1 MMNKLV
7 YAVILLAFIGLGC
20 KDKGAANKK
29 PVSQVPA
36 AASPAASAA
45 VQKEELK
52 VEKEIYVYD
61 AKGRRDPFMSLAQTS
76 KPKVQIKKG
85 ASPIEIFDVDE
96 IKLIAIA
103 WDSNQ
108 YYALITM
115 PDSKSYTIRKGMTL
129 GLNNGK
135 VIDITKDS
143 VFIQEQVKDYRGQT
157 KFKDTILKLR
167 KEEE

>member
-7 YAVILLAFIGLGC
+7 YALVLLAFIGFGC
-20 KDKGAANKK
+20 KDKVATDKK
-29 PVSQVPA
+29 PVAQKSA
-36 AASPAASAA
+36 TTSPAASAI
-45 VQKEELK
+45 VQKEEPK
-52 VEKEIYVYD
+52 VEKEVYVYD
-61 AKGRRDPFMSLAQTS
+61 PKGRRDPFMSLVQAS
-76 KPKVQIKKG
+76 KPKAQRKKG

-135 VIDITKDS
+135 VIEITKDS
-143 VFIQEQVKDYRGQT
+143 VFIQEQIKDYKGQT
-157 KFKDTILKLR
+157 KSKDTILKLR

>member
-7 YAVILLAFIGLGC
+7 YVFILVLFLSLGC
-20 KDKGAANKK
+20 KDKAATDKK
-29 PVSQVPA
+29 PVAQKPVATS
-36 AASPAASAA
+36 SAA
-45 VQKEELK
+45 PATVQKEEPK

-61 AKGRRDPFMSLAQTS
+61 PQGRRDPFLSLVQVF
-76 KPKVQIKKG
+76 KPKAQRKKG
-85 ASPIEIFDVDE
+85 ASPIENFDVDE

-108 YYALITM
+108 YYALVTM
-115 PDSKSYTIRKGMTL
+115 PDTKSYTIRKGMTL
-129 GLNNGK
+129 GINNGK

-143 VFIQEQVKDYRGQT
+143 VFIKEQIKDYKGQT
-157 KFKDTILKLR
+157 KSKDTILKLR

>member
-7 YAVILLAFIGLGC
+7 YALILLAFLSPGC
-20 KDKGAANKK
+20 KDKDATDKKLVAQKPAAT
-29 PVSQVPA
+29 SPA
-36 AASPAASAA
+36 AAAT
-45 VQKEELK
+45 VQKEEPK

-61 AKGRRDPFMSLAQTS
+61 PKGRRDPFISLVQVA
-76 KPKVQIKKG
+76 KPKAQRKKG
-85 ASPIEIFDVDE
+85 ASPIENFDVDE

-115 PDSKSYTIRKGMTL
+115 PDKKSYTIRKGMTL
-129 GLNNGK
+129 GLYDGK

-143 VFIQEQVKDYRGQT
+143 VFISEQIKDYKGQL
-157 KFKDTILKLR
+157 KSKDTILKLR

>member
-7 YAVILLAFIGLGC
+7 YLFVLLSFISLGC
-20 KDKGAANKK
+20 KDKIATDRK
-29 PVSQVPA
+29 PVAQKPA
-36 AASPAASAA
+36 ATSPAASPT
-45 VQKEELK
+45 VQKEEPK
-52 VEKEIYVYD
+52 VEKEIYVYEPM
-61 AKGRRDPFMSLAQTS
+61 GRRDPFVSLVQVA
-76 KPKVQIKKG
+76 KPKAPRKKG
-85 ASPIEIFDVDE
+85 ASPIENFDVDE

-108 YYALITM
+108 YYALVTM
-115 PDSKSYTIRKGMTL
+115 PDTKSYTIRKGMTL

-143 VFIQEQVKDYRGQT
+143 VFIREQIKDYKGQT
-157 KFKDTILKLR
+157 KSKDTILKLR